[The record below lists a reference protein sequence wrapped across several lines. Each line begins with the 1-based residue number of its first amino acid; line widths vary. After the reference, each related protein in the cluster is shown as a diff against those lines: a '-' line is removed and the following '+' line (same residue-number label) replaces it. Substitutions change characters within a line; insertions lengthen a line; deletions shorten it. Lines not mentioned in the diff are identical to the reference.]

1 VSGGIIMKITKTQ
14 LKKIIKEELKGSLK
28 EDNGEGM
35 SPEAMALFEEG
46 KAFFTK
52 IITMGKNEHPDA
64 GIIVDALG
72 EWAGE
77 ESFGYVKLRSS
88 W

>member
-1 VSGGIIMKITKTQ
+1 
-14 LKKIIKEELKGSLK
+14 
-28 EDNGEGM
+28 M

-77 ESFGYVKLRSS
+77 ESFGYVKLRGLY
-88 W
+88 